1 MYPNNGQLAQR
12 FTEESDHFMGN
23 RSKSPSILTK
33 LTKAR
38 QAGMG
43 DIYGI
48 AKAQNVPVDQV
59 VTQIMLNSL
68 NEINSYIMSKGET
81 PVPDPTAACLQAVML
96 RAQDVG
102 MTANILD
109 IPDEEALEQIEQA
122 ESESINV
129 NSPEAE
135 NVLTVPLQSAIA
147 CVMNYMSQAAPGS
160 GKMFDIMRAVHQGAK
175 NINNAASPVS
185 NFSSDHNNDDG
196 GVSDSDSDWLD
207 FGDDDD
213 DEDGGVGDTTSL
225 SPVTVGSTD
234 SGGDLSSVSVSS
246 SLATIPGGAI
256 TGPSG
261 SPSVAANFPSISTSA
276 SNLPVASSASSNL
289 LANLTSGGV
298 MNAVSSLFNVISQT
312 GLSSIIPGLTSSTTT
327 TNNTTGAVA
336 STGMS
341 TTTIIIIL
349 IIVIIIVFII
359 VEHH

>member
-1 MYPNNGQLAQR
+1 
-12 FTEESDHFMGN
+12 MGN
-23 RSKSPSILTK
+23 KSKSPTILTK
-33 LTKAR
+33 LTRAR
-38 QAGMG
+38 RAGMG

-59 VTQIMLNSL
+59 ITQIMTNSM
-68 NEINSYIMSKGET
+68 NEIDSYIMSKGET
-81 PVPDPTAACLQAVML
+81 PVPDPTAACLQAAML

-135 NVLTVPLQSAIA
+135 NVMTVPLQSAIA
-147 CVMNYMSQAAPGS
+147 CVMNFMSQAAPGS
-160 GKMFDIMRAVHQGAK
+160 GKMFDIMSAVHKGAK
-175 NINNAASPVS
+175 IINNAASPVS
-185 NFSSDHNNDDG
+185 NFSGQHNNDDG

-225 SPVTVGSTD
+225 PSVTVGATD
-234 SGGDLSSVSVSS
+234 SGGDLSTVSVSS

-276 SNLPVASSASSNL
+276 SNLPVASGGSSFL
-289 LANLTSGGV
+289 SGLTSSLTSGGV
-298 MNAVSSLFNVISQT
+298 LNSVASLFGTLT
-312 GLSSIIPGLTSSTTT
+312 GLGSSASTGTSS
-327 TNNTTGAVA
+327 AVTFPT
-336 STGMS
+336 STSSGMS
-341 TTTIIIIL
+341 TTEIIIL
-349 IIVIIIVFII
+349 LIVVIVIIFII